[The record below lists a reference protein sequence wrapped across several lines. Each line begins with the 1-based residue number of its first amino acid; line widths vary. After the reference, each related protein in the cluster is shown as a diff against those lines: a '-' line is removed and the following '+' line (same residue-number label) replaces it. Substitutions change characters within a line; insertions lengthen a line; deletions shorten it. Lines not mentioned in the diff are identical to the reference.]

1 MYAFNG
7 RRATYRGPAVPHSA
21 VHRDRGIRLDTL
33 VVNGA
38 GLEGGSIDTT
48 SILARDPSYIWPA
61 TGSTV
66 KNLRG
71 GTDWMLSDTNMKFE
85 PFRTVVRPGEREHSR
100 SGGDASGIMARFG
113 VSGVGGGSYNIT
125 QSIPTSVLTDRD
137 ITVQMDVRYI
147 YLDQAERERFSQ
159 ASTTLLMMECQENS
173 SNATHTSPGQ
183 HDIILDFQHPT
194 VELLW
199 AARQSDKTKHNSWF
213 DFAGVVEPSTGLPRD
228 PFTNVKL
235 TLNNAQRFHDE
246 HDPKYF
252 RTIQPWMHHSN
263 CPLDKFVSCWSA
275 ALHPE
280 DQSQASGSINLSRID
295 SKKLHF
301 SLDPALFMNTIEA
314 GGRDLSG
321 NSVEVIIYSRSWN
334 LLRIT
339 MGLAGKGYQTG

>member
-1 MYAFNG
+1 
-7 RRATYRGPAVPHSA
+7 
-21 VHRDRGIRLDTL
+21 
-33 VVNGA
+33 
-38 GLEGGSIDTT
+38 
-48 SILARDPSYIWPA
+48 
-61 TGSTV
+61 
-66 KNLRG
+66 
-71 GTDWMLSDTNMKFE
+71 MKFE
-85 PFRTVVRPGEREHSR
+85 PFRTVVRPGEQEHYSR
-100 SGGDASGIMARFG
+100 GGGQASEYLARFG
-113 VSGVGGGSYNIT
+113 VRGGGDSYNIT
-125 QSIPTSVLTDRD
+125 EIAPTSVLTVRD
-137 ITVQMDVRYI
+137 ITVQMDVRYV
-147 YLDQAERERFSQ
+147 YLDPAARERFCQ

-213 DFAGVVEPSTGLPRD
+213 DFAGVVEPSTGLARD